1 MTLAYPSIIPENNLR
16 LPDALTIKHGPARL
30 LSRFILEGD
39 KAARCKG
46 IEVRL
51 RHDFDEL
58 VFLNKQQTALGNWY
72 PLVDMV
78 HPNRT
83 ELTPEN
89 GFWVSAENRT
99 GEIVATWGARV
110 FDWTETNLAEQARTM
125 WYGRDLGQ
133 PCIVT
138 AEAAARISGFAICG
152 AASWVRPDYRGLHL
166 SRLIPRLGKAYA
178 CARWPLDW
186 SFCYVTRGQ
195 VEKGLAASYGQRNL
209 SYSIEYSGSALGELV
224 LAYSSID
231 EVYEDFAR
239 FMLAELVGIEAG
251 ESHSNSVETSLEHN
265 VTNISSEGVFQGSI
279 SLS

>member
-1 MTLAYPSIIPENNLR
+1 MPLDFPNIVPENNLR

-39 KAARCKG
+39 KAARRKG
-46 IEVRL
+46 IQVRL

-58 VFLNKQQTALGNWY
+58 VFVNKHQTALGNWY

-78 HPNRT
+78 NPDRT

-89 GFWVSAENRT
+89 AFWISAENQD
-99 GEIVATWGARV
+99 GEIVATWGARI
-110 FDWTETNLAEQARTM
+110 FDWTGTNLAAQARTM

-133 PCIVT
+133 PCVVT
-138 AEAAARISGFAICG
+138 AEAAGQIGGFAVCG

-186 SFCYVTRGQ
+186 SFCYVSRGQ
-195 VEKGLAASYGQRNL
+195 VEKGLAASYGLCNL
-209 SYSIEYSGSALGELV
+209 SYSIQYSGSALGELV
-224 LAYSSID
+224 LAYASID
-231 EVYEDFAR
+231 EVYEDFVK
-239 FMLAELVGIEAG
+239 FMLTELLDTTERDF
-251 ESHSNSVETSLEHN
+251 ESDSVETSLEHN
-265 VTNISSEGVFQGSI
+265 VTKISSEGVFQGSI

>member
-1 MTLAYPSIIPENNLR
+1 MPLDFPNIVPENNLR

-152 AASWVRPDYRGLHL
+152 AASWVRPGRPARIVFVAQQRG
-166 SRLIPRLGKAYA
+166 RDVKPRL
-178 CARWPLDW
+178 ARGGDGFIELGDPAAIFLVGHRCHRLSDPLD
-186 SFCYVTRGQ
+186 
-195 VEKGLAASYGQRNL
+195 
-209 SYSIEYSGSALGELV
+209 LV
-224 LAYSSID
+224 VAHPFVAVAD
-231 EVYEDFAR
+231 EAPARLLFAR
-239 FMLAELVGIEAG
+239 LDADDDHARQELLAQRQRDDARIEMAERG
-251 ESHSNSVETSLEHN
+251 TPFLA
-265 VTNISSEGVFQGSI
+265 
-279 SLS
+279 